1 MERRELLKLVAL
13 TALSPKVNVLQAAAA
28 CHMDAAPSETTP
40 GPIQIAI
47 LQRRREPPSCR
58 LMEMV
63 IPADSHSRERTRP
76 KPTSSPT
83 SWWRPVMLP
92 SRSDG
97 KTGSA

>member
-47 LQRRREPPSCR
+47 LQRRREPPS
-58 LMEMV
+58 
-63 IPADSHSRERTRP
+63 
-76 KPTSSPT
+76 
-83 SWWRPVMLP
+83 
-92 SRSDG
+92 
-97 KTGSA
+97 